1 MGLCSVAQRAD
12 NKMSA
17 SSNNKSKTQRPP
29 TASIGKSL
37 GDTARKAKSAA
48 KRTAKRTIDD
58 VAMTPF
64 LLQDRFLFEWRI
76 VFGWLCACAH
86 WCCVN
91 ADYAS
96 L

>member
-64 LLQDRFLFEWRI
+64 LARSFSFRVADRFWMVMCLRSL
-76 VFGWLCACAH
+76 V
-86 WCCVN
+86 CVN
-91 ADYAS
+91 AGYAS